1 MFQILTEAAP
11 RRRKTNWTSVTIVV
25 IALMIA
31 SVIGGFA
38 YIAHQQ
44 QQLEAVR
51 ETSREMRKARQA
63 LMETD
68 TAVLNAVIHSD
79 EQASLLAYAQAL
91 NKLDTHPAGHFPATV
106 QMDGRAVPAMEMV
119 RSLKTT
125 WAAMIAQTS
134 FGDTAAAR
142 QTYVERQAQP
152 LMTRLV
158 QTQVTR
164 LEQLDADYSN
174 LQHRIDFAIILVM
187 TLQIITGA
195 ACIGAFVVASRRG
208 SREAAAKTRAIVA
221 ATTSREQVMRL
232 FEMTDTLQSASDQND
247 ANAVLR
253 STAAELIPDFGGALY
268 VFNNSRDRLV
278 LSTAWG
284 SEEAALVDAITIDD
298 CWALKR
304 GKSHVNHPGADRL
317 CCDHALCKG
326 STLEIPMAARGEI
339 LGLLQVHAE
348 GPDAEARLAE
358 VTQLATALADA
369 MSLALANLALRDRLR
384 SQALRD
390 PLTGLYNRRY
400 MEDTLERVVR
410 LAERE
415 RQEVAVMMIDLDHFK
430 RLNDQYGHAK
440 GDSVLR
446 DAAAAIT
453 AQLRDS
459 DVACRYGG
467 EELMVVMPN
476 CGLEDAAAKAEGIRA
491 SIAALTEPGGAQVS
505 ASIGVAAIPST
516 SGAMKDLLGA
526 SDAALYEAKGGG
538 RNRVVCAP
546 LQKARAG
553 RRAAR
558 PVQTQVVAA

>member
-1 MFQILTEAAP
+1 MFQTLTEADP
-11 RRRKTNWTSVTIVV
+11 QRRKTNWTSVTIVV

-68 TAVLNAVIHSD
+68 AAVLNAVIHSD

-91 NKLDTHPAGHFPATV
+91 NKLDKHPASHFPATV

-119 RSLKTT
+119 RSLNTT

-164 LEQLDADYSN
+164 LEQLDADYSD
-174 LQHRIDFAIILVM
+174 LQHRIDLAIILVM

-232 FEMTDTLQSASDQND
+232 FEMTDTLQSASDQDD

-253 STAAELIPDFGGALY
+253 STAAELIPQFSGALY

-284 SEEAALVDAITIDD
+284 SETSLAEAITIDD

-339 LGLLQVHAE
+339 LGLLQVHAD

-516 SGAMKDLLGA
+516 SAAMKDLLGA
-526 SDAALYEAKGGG
+526 SDAALYEAKGAG

-546 LQKARAG
+546 PQKARAG

-558 PVQTQVVAA
+558 PAQTQVATA